1 MCNGTLRFWIGRPWD
16 HRTDLETEPARVV
29 AHDQA
34 PSVHK
39 DCWLVPALLGTGST
53 AVILSG
59 MQWSLAFARMNA
71 SNNQPVQ
78 QSNMKTNRQENN
90 VRHCV
95 GATESLMITCR
106 GSSSPKTGPSRIIV
120 AGLFDLGLR
129 YGAAESGDLK
139 KPQTTAH

>member
-53 AVILSG
+53 AVILS
-59 MQWSLAFARMNA
+59 
-71 SNNQPVQ
+71 VQ